1 MSAETGMR
9 AAPRFE
15 ASYAPLRPERLPLG
29 EIAVLPWD
37 GEIFGFCV
45 ADYRPGP
52 LAAQSGS
59 AAVLRQDLEVWA
71 QLHGAEL
78 VGCRVPAESPA
89 AAAALVEAG
98 FRFVELQM
106 RATLP
111 RLDPRRL
118 DPCRLSIRT
127 AVPEDHAPIGEIAGR
142 SFRFG
147 RYHADPFF
155 PAELAGRRFRIWIE
169 RALANPSPGTWIG
182 AVGPPG
188 QPAGFVHAERDGD
201 LADIRLVA
209 ADPEKA
215 GPAGPALLVGALQV
229 LAADGATRVTAQ
241 LSAANSAALNMYA
254 SARFQFHQPEVVLH
268 WSRPGAP
275 HMRPSATPDRK

>member
-1 MSAETGMR
+1 VSAETGTR
-9 AAPRFE
+9 SAARFE

-52 LAAQSGS
+52 LAAQPGG
-59 AAVLRQDLEVWA
+59 AAALRQDLEAWA
-71 QLHGAEL
+71 HLHSAEL
-78 VGCRVPAESPA
+78 VACRVPAEFPSTVT
-89 AAAALVEAG
+89 ALVEAG
-98 FRFVELQM
+98 FRFVDLQM

-111 RLDPRRL
+111 RLDLRRL

-127 AVPEDHAPIGEIAGR
+127 AVREDHASIGEIAGR

-169 RALANPSPGTWIG
+169 QALARPSPGTWIG
-182 AVGPPG
+182 ALGPPG
-188 QPAGFVHAERDGD
+188 QPVGFVHAERDGE

-215 GPAGPALLVGALQV
+215 GLAGPALLIGALHV

-241 LSAANSAALNMYA
+241 LSAGNSAALNMYA
-254 SARFQFHQPEVVLH
+254 SARFHFHQPEVVLH

-275 HMRPSATPDRK
+275 HMRPSSAPDRK